1 MGYDPTYYVYR
12 DAVSQRPYSPYSI
25 QDNPHNILVL
35 QEDGSIKELSEAS
48 EIVKALTRAD
58 LKEEHKIYYPIEH
71 LANEDVRIKTK
82 THKDYKESTIW
93 QLSE

>member
-1 MGYDPTYYVYR
+1 M
-12 DAVSQRPYSPYSI
+12 
-25 QDNPHNILVL
+25 
-35 QEDGSIKELSEAS
+35 SEAS